1 MRYLINEALLRL
13 IKPFIALVLGAL
25 LYWVITGIFGEPG
38 SAVLA
43 LACWVSAASFILL
56 AENGVI

>member
-13 IKPFIALVLGAL
+13 IKPAIALVLGL
-25 LYWVITGIFGEPG
+25 FLYWVITSLLGEPG

-43 LACWVSAASFILL
+43 LGCWISASTFILL